1 MNCKNFVISK
11 CFSQGSGDQRIS
23 GSFIQSR
30 GDARLHGV
38 NVDEQFTNVRYIWRQ
53 VNGTKLVVCIV
64 TSDGDKDLQIDTNQV
79 ADQFVYHDFQDCAST
94 ASNLCDNRGK
104 IASSTGIKILYFVH
118 VTIIHH
124 SFASGK
130 MLFRFY
136 GGTSFKRSVQRRETS
151 HFLRRLRLQKLHDQ
165 PTR

>member
-53 VNGTKLVVCIV
+53 VNGTQLVVCIV
-64 TSDGDKDLQIDTNQV
+64 TSDGDKELQIKTNLV
-79 ADQFVYHDFQDCAST
+79 ADQFVYHDFQDCPST
-94 ASNLCDNRGK
+94 ASNLCDNRGRT
-104 IASSTGIKILYFVH
+104 SSTGIKFNVFFGNLV
-118 VTIIHH
+118 
-124 SFASGK
+124 S
-130 MLFRFY
+130 
-136 GGTSFKRSVQRRETS
+136 
-151 HFLRRLRLQKLHDQ
+151 
-165 PTR
+165 